1 MRSMAARRLVT
12 SSSLALPT
20 SSTRSVTHGLGA
32 AEGLAAEEEGALVVS
47 SEGCCLGPLEGREE
61 GFSDVACSSVG
72 GIGEGEVVCGV
83 AICVSGALGVRPS
96 FASVPSARLGAVG
109 HTGKGKSVRVPV

>member
-20 SSTRSVTHGLGA
+20 SSTRSVTHGLG
-32 AEGLAAEEEGALVVS
+32 GEEEGGLVVP
-47 SEGCCLGPLEGREE
+47 SEGPFEGREE
-61 GFSDVACSSVG
+61 GFSDAPCSSVG

-83 AICVSGALGVRPS
+83 TVSVSRA
-96 FASVPSARLGAVG
+96 
-109 HTGKGKSVRVPV
+109 